1 MSIAKH
7 LSVAATAAMICI
19 TSAFAQESSYT
30 PGTVWVFSNIQV
42 EPGQFERY
50 LDYLSGDWKKLN
62 EFGKKEGYVVSY
74 HVLTVNNRRSG
85 EPDLVLA
92 VEYRDYFGNAEQLAQ
107 QKKLAAFRAS
117 DARKM
122 DAASGER
129 KVLRKLIGGMEMQ
142 ELKLK

>member
-1 MSIAKH
+1 MNK
-7 LSVAATAAMICI
+7 
-19 TSAFAQESSYT
+19 
-30 PGTVWVFSNIQV
+30 
-42 EPGQFERY
+42 
-50 LDYLSGDWKKLN
+50 
-62 EFGKKEGYVVSY
+62 
-74 HVLTVNNRRSG
+74 RSG

-107 QKKLAAFRAS
+107 QKKLAAFLAS